1 MQPVRSTGSSK
12 RPTGKS
18 VPPIAS
24 AIVIATTLAVFA
36 SCRVAGPGHAGHAPR
51 AGSAGDSPGA
61 ADHRA
66 WLRLDQID
74 PAPDS
79 PPTEQPITA
88 LSDRGAD
95 RLKTAL
101 ALLAE
106 QRYTEAS
113 LQAEKA
119 LRTDPQSF
127 EVHRALARMH
137 MATGSTTRAQ
147 LHARQAVERNPH
159 DAASRYLLGRLA
171 MDAGDSQIAMQEFR
185 CALRALEGNGSP
197 DTAALVHF
205 HLGEFLEAEGF
216 YTAAANQYDAY
227 RSLVMDPS
235 FDPSGSEE
243 LTTLIQLIGPG
254 ASAQRSR
261 VYEKLGDFAAAAR
274 ALDELVRST
283 DSDVETRR
291 RHAILLARA
300 GDVERA
306 KSIGRRLVGSGESG
320 ASLLEELHAII
331 DDPQGLVGEL
341 RWLANEHPAN
351 IELTIALA
359 DALVNDRQ
367 TDAAIDALQLSLKSG
382 RADTAVHW
390 RLADLLLDAADW
402 RPALTVL
409 SSAADRYPQ
418 ADSRVRDRVERLAGE
433 PDALGELLV
442 AHGAAD
448 GDERTP
454 SPAEDYVTGLLAD
467 RSGNPDLAH
476 VLWRRSLSGAPEF
489 IQARFELIEGAL
501 GAYRWDEALDLCLE
515 APELNANDARLKWMS
530 GRAAEGL
537 DDFDRA
543 IAFYNESIRLNRT
556 DTRPR
561 HSLAELYMGTDR
573 PALAQQQYQTLLSV
587 NSLDQIAREALI
599 RLYLSFGERQA
610 ARRELETLVRLLAS
624 PSRIARCRAQI
635 ELNPRRPGA
644 LERYRQTIESALDP
658 AKPDYR
664 SIYEIAWSYL
674 NEERYEEARDS
685 LERVLELHPDH
696 VGAARRLT
704 WAQAGLL
711 DYEARI
717 SGLRSLLLR
726 FPNRLSLWHAMVNAL
741 LDEQAYEEVVT
752 SAKMILQRDN
762 LSEKDRQR
770 FRSYLVDALRA
781 TDQADEIVSL
791 ALEWH
796 RRDPDNDGLRRTL
809 IYASRMADRID
820 DALDLARKAYLSH
833 PADGMARQDFID
845 AVLWAKHYGQASQF
859 VVQWLEDDPDN
870 EKAMRALIR
879 VLWEADQ
886 FDDAIELA
894 KANVGRV
901 RDPLL
906 LQRALVE
913 IYRDAKRYDEAE
925 DLLSEQ
931 LRSIDRRNDDHELER
946 HRSQQRLALLLMSAQ
961 RYDRAQ
967 ERLSGWIAEA
977 RNPLLRFDFL
987 TMLSIC
993 HAERGHNRQAIE
1005 ALELAHEIDPRNP
1018 GACNDLGYM
1027 LADAGLR
1034 LDEAETLIRYAVARS
1049 PRNAAFL
1056 DSLGWVLYK
1065 KGDFE
1070 AADRWLQ
1077 KATHTGDDVDPVVLD
1092 HLADTYWRLGRTEEA
1107 IEIWQ
1112 QARDLTEDGD
1122 TANERTLRDSLEMK
1136 LDVAGQGGVPSV
1148 APSAKPT
1155 PQEAM

>member
-1 MQPVRSTGSSK
+1 M
-12 RPTGKS
+12 
-18 VPPIAS
+18 
-24 AIVIATTLAVFA
+24 
-36 SCRVAGPGHAGHAPR
+36 AGPGRSGQAPH
-51 AGSAGDSPGA
+51 AGSAGDSPGP
-61 ADHRA
+61 ADPRA
-66 WLRLDQID
+66 WLRLDQIE
-74 PAPDS
+74 PTPDW
-79 PPTEQPITA
+79 PPTEQPITT

-95 RLKTAL
+95 RLQQAL

-127 EVHRALARMH
+127 QVHRALARMH
-137 MATGSTTRAQ
+137 MATGSTTRAR

-159 DAASRYLLGRLA
+159 DAVSRYLLGRLA
-171 MDAGDSQIAMQEFR
+171 MGAGDTQIALQEFR
-185 CALRALEGNGSP
+185 CALRALEGNSSP
-197 DTAALVHF
+197 ATAALVHF

-216 YTAAANQYDAY
+216 HTAAAHQYDAY
-227 RSLVMDPS
+227 RAIVMDPS
-235 FDPSGSEE
+235 FDRSVSDE
-243 LTTLIQLIGPG
+243 LTTLVQLVGPG
-254 ASAQRSR
+254 ASVQRAR
-261 VYEKLGDFAAAAR
+261 VYEHLGDFAEAAG

-283 DSDVETRR
+283 DSDVDTRR

-359 DALVNDRQ
+359 DALVNDGQ
-367 TDAAIDALQLSLKSG
+367 AGPAIDTLQLALESGHADAAA
-382 RADTAVHW
+382 HW
-390 RLADLLLDAADW
+390 RLTDLLLDAANW
-402 RPALTVL
+402 RSALAVL

-418 ADSRVRDRVERLAGE
+418 ADSHVRDRVERLAGE
-433 PDALGELLV
+433 PDALGELLD
-442 AHGAAD
+442 AHDAAD
-448 GDERTP
+448 ESGRQP

-489 IQARFELIEGAL
+489 IQARLELIEEAL
-501 GAYRWDEALDLCLE
+501 GAYRWDAALNLCLE
-515 APELNANDARLKWMS
+515 APEANANDARLKWMS
-530 GRAAEGL
+530 GRAVEGL

-561 HSLAELYMGTDR
+561 HSLAELYLGIHR
-573 PALAQQQYQTLLSV
+573 PALAQQQYQALVSV
-587 NSLDQIAREALI
+587 NSLDQTAREALI
-599 RLYLSFGERQA
+599 RLYLDIGERQA
-610 ARRELETLVRLLAS
+610 ARRGLETLVRLVAS
-624 PSRIARCRAQI
+624 PARIARCRARI
-635 ELNPRRPGA
+635 ELQRGPGV

-658 AKPDYR
+658 ANPDYR

-674 NEERYEEARDS
+674 GEERYEEARDGFD
-685 LERVLELHPDH
+685 RVLQLHPDH
-696 VGAARRLT
+696 IDAAQRLT
-704 WAQAGLL
+704 QAQAGLL

-717 SGLRSLLLR
+717 SGLRSLLRR
-726 FPNRLSLWHAMVNAL
+726 FPNRLSLWHVTMNAL

-752 SAKMILQRDN
+752 SAQQILRRES
-762 LSEKDRQR
+762 LSDEDRQR
-770 FRSYLVDALRA
+770 FRSYLVFALQA
-781 TDQADEIVSL
+781 TDQADEILSL

-809 IYASRMADRID
+809 ISASLKADRID
-820 DALDLARKAYLSH
+820 DALDVARKEHLRH
-833 PADGMARQDFID
+833 PANGMDRQVFMG
-845 AVLWAKHYGQASQF
+845 AMLMAKRYGQASQF
-859 VVQWLEDDPDN
+859 VLQWLEDDPDN
-870 EKAMRALIR
+870 ELALLSLIGI
-879 VLWEADQ
+879 LLEADQ
-886 FDDAIELA
+886 YDDAVELA
-894 KANVGRV
+894 KANMGRA
-901 RDPLL
+901 RDPHSYQLALL
-906 LQRALVE
+906 D
-913 IYRDAKRYDEAE
+913 IYRKAKRYDEAE
-925 DLLSEQ
+925 ELLSKQ
-931 LRSIDRRNDDHELER
+931 LRSIDRRNDDEHELER
-946 HRSQQRLALLLMSAQ
+946 HGRQLRLADLLISAQ

-967 ERLSGWIAEA
+967 ERLSGWIAESRKPA
-977 RNPLLRFDFL
+977 LRFNFL

-993 HAERGHNRQAIE
+993 HADRGQSRQAIE
-1005 ALELAHEIDPRNP
+1005 ALELAHGIDPRNA

-1034 LDEAETLIRYAVARS
+1034 LEEAETLVRYAVARS
-1049 PRNAAFL
+1049 PRNAAYL
-1056 DSLGWVLYK
+1056 DSLGWVMYK

-1077 KATHTGDDVDPVVLD
+1077 KATHTGEDVDPVVLD
-1092 HLADTYWRLGRTEEA
+1092 HLADTYWHLGRTEEA

-1112 QARDLTEDGD
+1112 EARDLTEDGE
-1122 TANERTLRDSLEMK
+1122 TANVRTLRESLEMK
-1136 LDVAGQGGVPSV
+1136 LDVAGQGGVPPV